1 MNIAVIGTG
10 YVGLTTGACFAEMGN
25 QVFCHDIDEEKIK
38 LLCKGKSP
46 IFEKGLECL
55 ISRNLNDGRLHFTM
69 NFSEVMRDA
78 EAVFCAVPTP
88 PDENMN
94 ADLSIVFSVARQFG
108 QHIQKSALFI
118 MKSTVPVGTNEKCHA
133 IIQEE
138 LEKRGENIEF
148 DVVSNPEFLRQGS
161 AVEDT
166 LKPDRIIIGAESDY
180 AKTLMGN
187 LYAKW
192 IEIGVPFVV
201 TSLKSA
207 EMIKYA
213 ANAFLC
219 TKISFINEIAGFCE
233 NVGCNISEIADG
245 IGLDKRIGRSFL
257 NAGIGYGG
265 NCLKKD
271 INALI
276 SSGKNHGYDMKILR
290 EVEKVNNAQR
300 DLLVEKLAHLT
311 GDLEGQKIAVFG
323 LTFKAGTDDFR
334 DAPSID
340 IIKNLLSRGVKIRLH
355 DPLGTENFIQK
366 HFPNIENISGFENAY
381 EASQNTQAIL
391 VLTDW
396 QEFQKLDFS
405 KIANSMS
412 GTLILDGRNM
422 FRPGMIRNAGLQ
434 YVGIANF

>member
-10 YVGLTTGACFAEMGN
+10 YVGLTTGTCFAEMGN
-25 QVFCHDIDEEKIK
+25 QVFCHDIDEEKIE
-38 LLCKGKSP
+38 LLRQGKSP

-55 ISRNLNDGRLHFTM
+55 ISQNLSDGRLHFTLDF
-69 NFSEVMRDA
+69 NEAMRDV

-108 QHIQKSALFI
+108 LYIQKPAVFVI
-118 MKSTVPVGTNEKCHA
+118 KSTVPVGTNEKCHA

-138 LEKRGENIEF
+138 LDKRGETIEF

-166 LKPDRIIIGAESDY
+166 LKPDRVVIGAESDY

-192 IEIGVPFVV
+192 IETGVPFIV

-233 NVGCNISEIADG
+233 NVECNVSEIADG

-276 SSGKNHGYDMKILR
+276 SSGGNHGYDMKILR
-290 EVEKVNNAQR
+290 EVEKVNDAQR
-300 DLLVEKLAHLT
+300 GLLVDKLAHLV
-311 GDLEGQKIAVFG
+311 GDLSGHEIAVFG

-340 IIKNLLSRGVKIRLH
+340 IIKNLLSHGVKIKLY
-355 DPLGTENFIQK
+355 DPLGTEHFIQK
-366 HFPNIENISGFENAY
+366 YFSNTENISGFENAY
-381 EASQNTQAIL
+381 EASQNAQAIL
-391 VLTDW
+391 FLTNW

-412 GTLILDGRNM
+412 GDLILDGRNM
-422 FRPGMIRNAGLQ
+422 FSPGMIRNAGLQ